1 MGLNG
6 FDESTPSAPKPARPG
21 AANSPPGRRRPAAM
35 CRSIRG
41 PAIATTRRVDAP
53 PHSFAPLNAME
64 SPPVRNTTPVAATVA
79 RMATDQGRVAR

>member
-1 MGLNG
+1 
-6 FDESTPSAPKPARPG
+6 
-21 AANSPPGRRRPAAM
+21 M